1 MQEYNK
7 DPKYSYP
14 IITWDL
20 LPHAGA
26 SQVHPHLQMLLSP
39 DKYPGK
45 LEYYMYN
52 ISIILRLSSAVN
64 FIPKLILKNWI
75 VPHLSI
81 SYQPY
86 YFIDLI
92 LIKG

>member
-1 MQEYNK
+1 MYSKTSWNMFDLYFRYMQEYNK

-45 LEYYMYN
+45 MEYYMYMT
-52 ISIILRLSSAVN
+52 V
-64 FIPKLILKNWI
+64 
-75 VPHLSI
+75 
-81 SYQPY
+81 
-86 YFIDLI
+86 
-92 LIKG
+92 